1 MHRLVLR
8 WLLFSVGWGCVV
20 LGAIGVVLP
29 VLPTTPFLLL
39 AAACFDRSSHRW
51 LLSTKLFG
59 PLIENW
65 QRERYIEKR
74 SKRVALI
81 VVAITFTSS
90 ILIVEP
96 LALKGMLVGFWATCT
111 FFIGRLSTV
120 PRSQRQVQPKE
131 RLEPYGLGTWR
142 VSL

>member
-1 MHRLVLR
+1 MRRAVMRWVLFIAG
-8 WLLFSVGWGCVV
+8 WLCVV

-39 AAACFDRSSHRW
+39 AAACFDRSSPRFHRW

-65 QRERYIEKR
+65 QRERFIEKR
-74 SKRVALI
+74 SKRVALV
-81 VVAITFTSS
+81 VVAVTFGSS

-96 LALKGMLVGFWATCT
+96 MALKWMLVGFWAICT

-120 PRSQRQVQPKE
+120 PRSQRPDRQRGAAVTEQ
-131 RLEPYGLGTWR
+131 G
-142 VSL
+142 S

>member
-39 AAACFDRSSHRW
+39 AAACFDRSSPRFHRW

-131 RLEPYGLGTWR
+131 TVATEQG
-142 VSL
+142 S

>member
-1 MHRLVLR
+1 MRRAALR
-8 WLLFSVGWGCVV
+8 WVLFIVGWLCVV

-39 AAACFDRSSHRW
+39 AAACFDRSSPRFHRW

-65 QRERYIEKR
+65 QQERLIEKR
-74 SKRVALI
+74 SKWVALI
-81 VVAITFTSS
+81 VVAVTFTSS

-96 LALKGMLVGFWATCT
+96 VGLKWMLFGFWGACT

-120 PRSQRQVQPKE
+120 PLSKRRILSPGRSATENQ
-131 RLEPYGLGTWR
+131 T
-142 VSL
+142 

>member
-1 MHRLVLR
+1 MHRAVLR
-8 WLLFSVGWGCVV
+8 WVLFIVGWLCVV

-39 AAACFDRSSHRW
+39 AAACFDRSSPRFHRW

-74 SKRVALI
+74 SKRVALV
-81 VVAITFTSS
+81 VVAVTFSSS

-96 LALKGMLVGFWATCT
+96 VALKWMLVGFWATCT
-111 FFIGRLSTV
+111 FFIGRLSTI
-120 PRSQRQVQPKE
+120 PLSQRRFQEGVNA
-131 RLEPYGLGTWR
+131 G
-142 VSL
+142 

>member
-1 MHRLVLR
+1 MHRTVLR
-8 WLLFSVGWGCVV
+8 WVLFVIGWLCVA
-20 LGAIGVVLP
+20 LGAVGVVMP

-39 AAACFDRSSHRW
+39 AAACFDRSSPRFHRW

-74 SKRVALI
+74 SKRVALA

-96 LALKGMLVGFWATCT
+96 VALKWMLVGFWATCT

-120 PRSQRQVQPKE
+120 PCSQRGVPHQSAVVTEQ
-131 RLEPYGLGTWR
+131 G
-142 VSL
+142 S

>member
-1 MHRLVLR
+1 MHRAVLR
-8 WLLFSVGWGCVV
+8 WVLFVAGWVCVA
-20 LGAIGVVLP
+20 LGTVGVVMP

-39 AAACFDRSSHRW
+39 AAACFARSSPRFHRW

-74 SKRVALI
+74 SKRVALV
-81 VVAITFTSS
+81 VVALTFTSS

-96 LALKGMLVGFWATCT
+96 IALKWMLVGFWATCT
-111 FFIGRLSTV
+111 FFIGRLSTI
-120 PRSQRQVQPKE
+120 PRSQRGGPQQSAVVTEQ
-131 RLEPYGLGTWR
+131 G
-142 VSL
+142 S

>member
-1 MHRLVLR
+1 MHRAVLR
-8 WLLFSVGWGCVV
+8 WVLFMAGWVCVA
-20 LGAIGVVLP
+20 LGTVGVVMP

-39 AAACFDRSSHRW
+39 AAACFTRSSPRFHRW

-74 SKRVALI
+74 SKCVALV
-81 VVAITFTSS
+81 VVALTFTSS

-96 LALKGMLVGFWATCT
+96 IVLKWMLVGFWATCT
-111 FFIGRLSTV
+111 FFIGRLSTI
-120 PRSQRQVQPKE
+120 PRSQRGGPQQSAVVTEQ
-131 RLEPYGLGTWR
+131 G
-142 VSL
+142 S

>member
-1 MHRLVLR
+1 MHRAVLR
-8 WLLFSVGWGCVV
+8 WLLFIVGWGCVV
-20 LGAIGVVLP
+20 MGAIGVVLP

-39 AAACFDRSSHRW
+39 AAACFDRSSPRFHRW

-74 SKRVALI
+74 SKRVALV
-81 VVAITFTSS
+81 VVAVTFSSS

-96 LALKGMLVGFWATCT
+96 VALKWMLVGFWATCT
-111 FFIGRLSTV
+111 FFIGRLSTI
-120 PRSQRQVQPKE
+120 PLSQRRFQEGVNA
-131 RLEPYGLGTWR
+131 G
-142 VSL
+142 

>member
-1 MHRLVLR
+1 MHRTVWRWVLFIIG
-8 WLLFSVGWGCVV
+8 WLCVV
-20 LGAIGVVLP
+20 LGAVGVVMP

-39 AAACFDRSSHRW
+39 AAACFDQSSPRFHRW

-59 PLIENW
+59 PMIENW

-74 SKRVALI
+74 SKRVALV

-96 LALKGMLVGFWATCT
+96 IALKWMLVGFWATCT

-120 PRSQRQVQPKE
+120 PRSQRGGSQQSAVVTEQ
-131 RLEPYGLGTWR
+131 G
-142 VSL
+142 S

>member
-1 MHRLVLR
+1 MRRAVLR
-8 WLLFSVGWGCVV
+8 WVLFIVGWLCVV

-39 AAACFDRSSHRW
+39 AAACFDRSSPRFHRW

-65 QRERYIEKR
+65 QQERLIEKR
-74 SKRVALI
+74 SKWVALI
-81 VVAITFTSS
+81 VVAVTFTSS

-96 LALKGMLVGFWATCT
+96 VGLKWMLFGFWGACT

-120 PRSQRQVQPKE
+120 PLSKRRILSPGRSATENQ
-131 RLEPYGLGTWR
+131 T
-142 VSL
+142 

>member
-1 MHRLVLR
+1 MYRAVLR
-8 WLLFSVGWGCVV
+8 WVLFVVGWACVV
-20 LGAIGVVLP
+20 LATIGVLMP

-39 AAACFDRSSHRW
+39 AAACFDRSSPRFHRW
-51 LLSTKLFG
+51 LLSSKLFG

-65 QRERYIEKR
+65 QRERYIEQR

-81 VVAITFTSS
+81 VVAVTFTSS

-96 LALKGMLVGFWATCT
+96 VALKWMLVCFWAACT

-120 PRSQRQVQPKE
+120 PRSRRQLPQQ
-131 RLEPYGLGTWR
+131 GGDTADQG
-142 VSL
+142 S

>member
-1 MHRLVLR
+1 MHRAVLR
-8 WLLFSVGWGCVV
+8 WVLFIVGWLCVV

-39 AAACFDRSSHRW
+39 AAACFDRSSPRFHRW

-74 SKRVALI
+74 SKRVALV
-81 VVAITFTSS
+81 VVAVTFSSS

-96 LALKGMLVGFWATCT
+96 VALKWMLVGFWATCT
-111 FFIGRLSTV
+111 FFIGRLSTI
-120 PRSQRQVQPKE
+120 PLSQR
-131 RLEPYGLGTWR
+131 RLQQGVNAGQE
-142 VSL
+142 SA

>member
-1 MHRLVLR
+1 MHRAVLR
-8 WLLFSVGWGCVV
+8 WVLFMAGWVCVA
-20 LGAIGVVLP
+20 LGTVGVVMP

-39 AAACFDRSSHRW
+39 AAACFARSSPRFHRW

-74 SKRVALI
+74 SKRVALV
-81 VVAITFTSS
+81 VVALTFTSS

-96 LALKGMLVGFWATCT
+96 IALKWMLVGFWATCT
-111 FFIGRLSTV
+111 FFIGRLSTI
-120 PRSQRQVQPKE
+120 PRSQRGGPQQNAVVTEQ
-131 RLEPYGLGTWR
+131 G
-142 VSL
+142 S

>member
-1 MHRLVLR
+1 MHRAVLR
-8 WLLFSVGWGCVV
+8 WVLFIAGWLCVV

-39 AAACFDRSSHRW
+39 AAACFDRSSPRFHRW

-65 QRERYIEKR
+65 QRERFIEKR
-74 SKRVALI
+74 SKRVALV
-81 VVAITFTSS
+81 VVAVTFGSS

-96 LALKGMLVGFWATCT
+96 AALKWMLVGFWATCT

-120 PRSQRQVQPKE
+120 PRSQRPARQQGAAATE
-131 RLEPYGLGTWR
+131 QG
-142 VSL
+142 S